1 VPIDNSA
8 TIGGDKNVNA
18 AGENGYSDYGNR
30 FNDLDPNNI
39 ESITVLKGP
48 AATSVYGS
56 RAASGVLLITT
67 KTGTKGKLRIN
78 VNSTTSLERA
88 YVLLKRQN
96 QFGQGLI
103 NPDGTNT
110 LTLVRTFRG
119 VPPSMVSQDHGP
131 VQLIPTM
138 MEILNGYPG
147 LITL

>member
-1 VPIDNSA
+1 MGASSRIVLRGEASLTGNNNALIVVDGVPIDNSA

-78 VNSTTSLERA
+78 VNSTTSLEQA

-96 QFGQGLI
+96 QYG
-103 NPDGTNT
+103 
-110 LTLVRTFRG
+110 RG
-119 VPPSMVSQDHGP
+119 
-131 VQLIPTM
+131 
-138 MEILNGYPG
+138 
-147 LITL
+147 